1 MSCISFTD
9 LKTSLSAHMKMNQ
22 KTVDRFVTLYFL
34 YLTADSAADYTT
46 MCVCVCV
53 FSSAVFAI
61 WNSRR
66 RAAGVCAG
74 GAWQEQ
80 SSPGGSEDCRVD
92 RSTPGLK
99 RPERVGKRHSE
110 CSCI

>member
-1 MSCISFTD
+1 M
-9 LKTSLSAHMKMNQ
+9 
-22 KTVDRFVTLYFL
+22 
-34 YLTADSAADYTT
+34 
-46 MCVCVCV
+46 
-53 FSSAVFAI
+53 

-74 GAWQEQ
+74 GAWQER

-99 RPERVGKRHSE
+99 RPERVDKRGQKHFIHLFIFIFKLSASRE
-110 CSCI
+110 LTAAA